1 VDPLDPKPGPKMNLH
16 LPPRHPP
23 SELNNNTDAQRAL
36 AQQRFLDSFRAIGT
50 ISKAAVA
57 AGVSRKTVYNW
68 LKNSEDF
75 RSRFEDAEED
85 VRDAVR
91 EEIHRRAIEGV
102 DEPVYQRGMLVGHV
116 RKYSDALLIK
126 MAQARLPEYRS
137 LVATRQPKAAEE
149 ASNEPRKVE
158 VTIRE
163 VSDWDSVAR
172 VRS

>member
-1 VDPLDPKPGPKMNLH
+1 M
-16 LPPRHPP
+16 
-23 SELNNNTDAQRAL
+23 TDAQRAL
-36 AQQRFLDSFRAIGT
+36 AQQRFLDSFRAIGN
-50 ISKAAVA
+50 ISKAAIA

-68 LKNSEDF
+68 LKNSDDF

-137 LVATRQPKAAEE
+137 LVAKSQPKPAEE
-149 ASNEPRKVE
+149 SNEPRKVE
-158 VTIRE
+158 VTIVE
-163 VSDWDSVAR
+163 VSDWDSVQR

>member
-1 VDPLDPKPGPKMNLH
+1 M
-16 LPPRHPP
+16 
-23 SELNNNTDAQRAL
+23 TDAQRTK
-36 AQQRFLDSFRAIGT
+36 AQQRFLESFRVIGT

-57 AGVSRKTVYNW
+57 AGVSRTTVYNW
-68 LKNSEDF
+68 IRNDSVFQE
-75 RSRFEDAEED
+75 SFEDAEED
-85 VRDAVR
+85 VRDAIR
-91 EEIHRRAIEGV
+91 EEIHRRAIAGV

-126 MAQARLPEYRS
+126 MAQARLPEYRALTS
-137 LVATRQPKAAEE
+137 SNQPKAAEGSD
-149 ASNEPRKVE
+149 APRKVE

>member
-1 VDPLDPKPGPKMNLH
+1 M
-16 LPPRHPP
+16 
-23 SELNNNTDAQRAL
+23 TDAQRAL
-36 AQQRFLDSFRAIGT
+36 AQQRFLDSFRAIGN
-50 ISKAAVA
+50 ISKAAIA

-68 LKNSEDF
+68 LKNSDDF
-75 RSRFEDAEED
+75 RNRFEEAEED
-85 VRDAVR
+85 VRDAIR

-102 DEPVYQRGMLVGHV
+102 DEPVYQRGLLVGHV

-137 LVATRQPKAAEE
+137 LVAKSQPKPAEE
-149 ASNEPRKVE
+149 SNEPRKVE
-158 VTIRE
+158 VTIVE

>member
-1 VDPLDPKPGPKMNLH
+1 M
-16 LPPRHPP
+16 
-23 SELNNNTDAQRAL
+23 TDAQRAL
-36 AQQRFLDSFRAIGT
+36 AQQRFLDSFRAIGN
-50 ISKAAVA
+50 ISKAAIA

-137 LVATRQPKAAEE
+137 LVAKSQPKPAEE
-149 ASNEPRKVE
+149 SNEPRKVE
-158 VTIRE
+158 VTIVE
-163 VSDWDSVAR
+163 VSDWDSVQR